1 MLSACSNAASI
12 DIVTIRRTVYL
23 KYIKHMLKYFSG
35 KVLNLKLDFIKIE
48 QCNTWKVKSYDYRQ
62 RQFDSLMYT

>member
-1 MLSACSNAASI
+1 MLSACSNAALI

-48 QCNTWKVKSYDYRQ
+48 QCNTWKVNLMITDR
-62 RQFDSLMYT
+62 DSLTV